1 MKSTRKLALRRE
13 ILVQLD
19 RSELAAVDGAAPP
32 ATRRQCPPPE
42 SGTCY
47 SCLTYISCYETDC
60 IA

>member
-1 MKSTRKLALRRE
+1 MKSSRKLALRRE
-13 ILVQLD
+13 VLVQLD
-19 RSELAAVDGAAPP
+19 SRELAAVDGAAPP
-32 ATRRQCPPPE
+32 ETRRNCPPQ